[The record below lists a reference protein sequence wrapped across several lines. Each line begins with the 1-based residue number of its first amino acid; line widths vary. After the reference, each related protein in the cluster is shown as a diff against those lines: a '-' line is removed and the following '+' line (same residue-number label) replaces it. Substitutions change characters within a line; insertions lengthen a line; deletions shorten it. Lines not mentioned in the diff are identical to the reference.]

1 MGREPLPLLAASQDR
16 GLHNLVRNTHRC
28 GLPLGV
34 SRCAARRCFGRAAA
48 AGARL
53 ERRGVVVFLKCS
65 HCVVVGASV
74 AVLPLLLSGWARSR
88 SLHVVPTR
96 ACATLVCTQ
105 LIVDTAAPL

>member
-1 MGREPLPLLAASQDR
+1 M
-16 GLHNLVRNTHRC
+16 
-28 GLPLGV
+28 
-34 SRCAARRCFGRAAA
+34 
-48 AGARL
+48 
-53 ERRGVVVFLKCS
+53 VFLKCS

-105 LIVDTAAPL
+105 LNATQRNAIVLTKL